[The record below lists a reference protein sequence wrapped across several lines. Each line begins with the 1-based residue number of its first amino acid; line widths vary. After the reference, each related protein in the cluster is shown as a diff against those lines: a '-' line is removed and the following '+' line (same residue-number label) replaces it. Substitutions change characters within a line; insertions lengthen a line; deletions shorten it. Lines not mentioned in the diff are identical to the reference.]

1 MEAIREQLVYKEGK
15 VHICMKDLK
24 PIEQYELIRLLIA
37 TRTKDVFIC
46 THNSINSYITKLF
59 EELDLKSTPCS
70 PVVTKII
77 A

>member
-46 THNSINSYITKLF
+46 KHNSINTYVEKLF
-59 EELDLKSTPCS
+59 EELELKFTPCN
-70 PVVTKII
+70 PTATNVFV
-77 A
+77 